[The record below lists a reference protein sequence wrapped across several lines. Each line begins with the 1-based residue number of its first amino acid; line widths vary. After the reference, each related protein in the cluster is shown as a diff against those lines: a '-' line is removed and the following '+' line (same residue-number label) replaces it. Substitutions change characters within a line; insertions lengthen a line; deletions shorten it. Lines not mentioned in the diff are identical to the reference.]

1 MYEKQIRLH
10 SAGEVIRFNKI
21 INKYPYD
28 MDIRIG
34 HIYIDAKSI
43 MGLFSLD
50 ISKSLTLIIHA
61 EQSECLDELWE
72 QLNIFIE
79 K

>member
-1 MYEKQIRLH
+1 MYEKQIRFH
-10 SAGEVIRFNKI
+10 SAGEVIQFNKI

-50 ISKSLTLIIHA
+50 ISKELILIIHA
-61 EQSECLDELWE
+61 DPSSKTDELLH
-72 QLNIFIE
+72 QIKIFC